1 MLRCL
6 LNALRWLT
14 WPGARVPL
22 ERLTWSA
29 AANHR
34 SSMAAPKAKHLRMP
48 CAGDEAEHI
57 MSAGRVGKKGGRGGG
72 R

>member
-1 MLRCL
+1 MLHCR
-6 LNALRWLT
+6 LNVPRWFT

-22 ERLTWSA
+22 ERLTRSA

-34 SSMAAPKAKHLRMP
+34 SSMAAPKANQLRMP
-48 CAGDEAEHI
+48 GAGDEAEHI
-57 MSAGRVGKKGGRGGG
+57 MSTGRVGKKGGRGRG